1 LQLFSRQKTLG
12 SAAAVVYSVR
22 RFESTEGKS
31 NMYSAS
37 DLRKGLKIEM
47 DGVPFDI
54 VEYEFYRP
62 GKGQAMY
69 KCRIRNLL
77 NGNVT
82 DKTFREVDA
91 IGEPNLEEREMQ
103 YSYNDGEHFVFL
115 ENRTYEQ
122 ITLSQE
128 VLGNQKYFL
137 REDMTVKV
145 LFHNDRPIVVNLPS
159 YVEKLIVSTEP
170 GARGD
175 TATNV
180 TKAAK
185 IDTGYEIRVPLF
197 INEGDL
203 VRIDTRT
210 GAYSERVTKK

>member
-1 LQLFSRQKTLG
+1 
-12 SAAAVVYSVR
+12 VYSVR

>member
-1 LQLFSRQKTLG
+1 
-12 SAAAVVYSVR
+12 
-22 RFESTEGKS
+22 
-31 NMYSAS
+31 
-37 DLRKGLKIEM
+37 
-47 DGVPFDI
+47 
-54 VEYEFYRP
+54 
-62 GKGQAMY
+62 
-69 KCRIRNLL
+69 
-77 NGNVT
+77 
-82 DKTFREVDA
+82 
-91 IGEPNLEEREMQ
+91 MQ

-122 ITLSQE
+122 ITLSPE

-185 IDTGYEIRVPLF
+185 IDTGFEIRVPLF